1 MLLTPLALADEQ
13 SRSERSDFV
22 QRWTLLVRSLRVWG
36 PTLAVVSM
44 LGVCP
49 RLTEAMPDR
58 QDRSRIHHEMV
69 ELVTERAF
77 AMTCD
82 YNAAALDRTHDLHL
96 LQADMAAVGFTP
108 SGAMGVKT
116 AKAPRFLP
124 KGCLTKRLQHL
135 KPPRQAAASKSTTF
149 CIAAS
154 ARW

>member
-1 MLLTPLALADEQ
+1 MLFTLLALADEQ

-22 QRWTLLVRSLRVWG
+22 QRWTLLVRSLRVWA
-36 PTLAVVSM
+36 PTLAVVGM

-58 QDRSRIHHEMV
+58 QDRSRIHHEVV

-77 AMTCD
+77 AITCD
-82 YNAAALDRTHDLHL
+82 YNAAPLDRTHDLHL

-116 AKAPRFLP
+116 AKGPSLTIPVKRAACRRGDRVRPAAVHGRCCKCSDLKVAP
-124 KGCLTKRLQHL
+124 
-135 KPPRQAAASKSTTF
+135 S
-149 CIAAS
+149 
-154 ARW
+154 